1 MSDESSV
8 TTPEPGESASTDAA
22 PPDAEPADATPA
34 DAASR
39 PASRLS
45 RMMPSWARR
54 RPLLTGFGAGIVT
67 AALIAG
73 GVYEVQLPSG
83 PPRGA
88 YTLPPKQPCAMISAA
103 ELAKYLPGAT
113 ATPETIAVTG
123 PFKER
128 LCKWSSTTGN
138 EATTLTAYV
147 AVFSSSSSVSL
158 AQQAYHDL
166 AANFGCH
173 CRGVTATTRAVPGVG
188 DQATEAF
195 VAAAPEANFD
205 SSPSAGLPGTSLV
218 VRSSNAVAGLT
229 LDTTATDT
237 GAPLAKPP
245 SDAQL
250 AAMIS
255 MARSVLAGLAQPGSA
270 PGAAS
275 APLSPEPHYAGRRDP
290 CRLIT
295 GGTLARYAPSATLEL
310 GQLPSSSQDQRQ
322 SAGCTW
328 SSDDT
333 FVLLTLNTFPG
344 AASAWQYY
352 QADAASLGRSGNG
365 VTGTQWLPDIGES
378 AAAIFMTESGHAGVE
393 MLVWSGNVEL
403 QDWYTSTSGPSR
415 PRADLLAGAIAMSRD
430 SLAALSSPAA
440 SSFLPEPRYASP
452 RDACALIKPSTLA
465 RYVPGATVDKFPTT
479 GGGSAVPQSSGCDW
493 TADSTGILLTVTI
506 AADPDSATGFYQF
519 GIREDKKNQDGSKF
533 LRAQPV
539 HGVGEQATAVYQ
551 KRDGDTPDVTL
562 DVLSGNAV
570 VEVNSSDVGIS
581 PPLSQ
586 AGKLAADIAAA
597 RDVLASLRHS

>member
-22 PPDAEPADATPA
+22 PADVAPA

-39 PASRLS
+39 PASRLY

-54 RPLLTGFGAGIVT
+54 RPLLAGFGAGIVA

-73 GVYEVQLPSG
+73 GVYEAQLPSG

-103 ELAKYLPGAT
+103 ELATYLPGAT
-113 ATPETIAVTG
+113 GTPVTVAVSG
-123 PFKER
+123 PVKEGV
-128 LCKWSSTTGN
+128 CKWSSATGG
-138 EATTLTAYV
+138 EVRTLTAQV
-147 AVFSSSSSVSL
+147 LVFGSRSSVSL
-158 AQQAYHDL
+158 AQQAYHDFT
-166 AANFGCH
+166 AEFGCH
-173 CRGVTATTRAVPGVG
+173 CPGVTARSQPVSGVG
-188 DQATEAF
+188 DQAAEAF
-195 VAAAPEANFD
+195 VSAGPAAD
-205 SSPSAGLPGTSLV
+205 YSDSPSATWPGTSLF
-218 VRSSNAVAGLT
+218 VRSSNAVVTLT
-229 LDTTATDT
+229 LDTTATAT
-237 GAPLAKPP
+237 GASLAKPP
-245 SDAQL
+245 GDAQL

-255 MARSVLAGLAQPGSA
+255 MARGVVAVLAQPGSA
-270 PGAAS
+270 PAGTS

-310 GQLPSSSQDQRQ
+310 GQIPSSSQNQRQ
-322 SAGCTW
+322 SAGCAW
-328 SSDDT
+328 GSDNT

-403 QDWYTSTSGPSR
+403 QYWYASTSGPSR
-415 PRADLLAGAIAMSRD
+415 PRAELLAGAIAMSRD
-430 SLAALSSPAA
+430 SLAALSSPAV

-452 RDACALIKPSTLA
+452 RDACALVKPSTLA
-465 RYVPGATVDKFPTT
+465 RYVPGAMVDKLPAT
-479 GGGSAVPQSSGCDW
+479 GGGSGVPQSSGCDW

-506 AADPDSATGFYQF
+506 AAGPDSATGFYQF

-586 AGKLAADIAAA
+586 AGKLAADTAVA